1 MGIYG
6 HDDGDVDLPE
16 LLSAI
21 AALASASEIPAV
33 LARLTERYGLV
44 SLAYLGSEVTGRP
57 EKSPYLAVTYSAE
70 WVEHYKAQ
78 RFVEIDPVIQVGLRR
93 ILPIDWEEFDRNDK
107 KVRRLFGEAS
117 DFGLGIR
124 GISIPVHGRS
134 GDRALL
140 SITSN
145 ADARQWKHLKLGYI
159 RDFQLIATYLHHAVL
174 RLQGGLAPEY
184 APLSPREREC
194 LLWIGEG
201 KTYWECARILGLSE
215 HTVRFYLE
223 SARHKLGA
231 ANTTHA
237 ISKAVKASLL
247 SRLP

>member
-1 MGIYG
+1 APAENTQGKVQTWVNSRWKYPG
-6 HDDGDVDLPE
+6 LPGQF
-16 LLSAI
+16 S
-21 AALASASEIPAV
+21 
-33 LARLTERYGLV
+33 
-44 SLAYLGSEVTGRP
+44 
-57 EKSPYLAVTYSAE
+57 
-70 WVEHYKAQ
+70 
-78 RFVEIDPVIQVGLRR
+78 VEI
-93 ILPIDWEEFDRNDK
+93 N
-107 KVRRLFGEAS
+107 
-117 DFGLGIR
+117 
-124 GISIPVHGRS
+124 
-134 GDRALL
+134 
-140 SITSN
+140 N
-145 ADARQWKHLKLGYI
+145 
-159 RDFQLIATYLHHAVL
+159 HAVL

>member
-174 RLQGGLAPEY
+174 RLQGGRRP
-184 APLSPREREC
+184 S
-194 LLWIGEG
+194 
-201 KTYWECARILGLSE
+201 T
-215 HTVRFYLE
+215 
-223 SARHKLGA
+223 
-231 ANTTHA
+231 
-237 ISKAVKASLL
+237 LL
-247 SRLP
+247 SRRASENACCGLVRARHTGSAPGSLDFRSILFVFISRARDTN